1 MINRSS
7 FLRVFDQTIAGKILE
22 NMVGG
27 NLKAFGKTTITNIT
41 KEDEDQ
47 YLVDL
52 LIDGEPKKAK
62 VNSILLAIGRDPNT
76 HVVENSGVKINP
88 RSFKVEGRVEEPE
101 RTCVDQI
108 YALGDILEGVP
119 ELMPVAQKSGTL
131 LAHRI
136 YHRNKGELTEKEIL
150 KKYSMDYSNIA
161 TTVFSNVE
169 YSYVGLNEEEAIE
182 KYGEDNIEIYH
193 REVTPLEASIYS
205 ENSRTA
211 YMKLIVERNETEKVI
226 GIHYLGPSAGEVIN
240 GFGLAMKL
248 GITKKDIDNTI
259 GIHPT
264 VGEDFFNLTVTKRSG
279 KDYIKTDC

>member
-22 NMVGG
+22 NMVDG
-27 NLKAFGKTTITNIT
+27 NLKAFGNTTISNIT
-41 KEDEDQ
+41 KESEDQ

-52 LIDGEPKKAK
+52 MIDGEQKQAR

-76 HVVENSGVKINP
+76 RVVEESGIKINP
-88 RSFKVEGRVEEPE
+88 RSFKIEGRQDEPE

-119 ELMPVAQKSGTL
+119 ELMPVAQKSGRL

-136 YHRNKGELTEKEIL
+136 YHREKGELEEKEIL
-150 KKYSMDYSNIA
+150 KKYSMNYSNIP

-169 YSYVGLNEEEAIE
+169 YSYIGLSEEEAIQE
-182 KYGEDNIEIYH
+182 FGEENIEIYH
-193 REVTPLEASIYS
+193 REVTPLEATLYS
-205 ENSRTA
+205 KNSRTA
-211 YMKLIVERNETEKVI
+211 YMKLIVERNEEEKVI

-240 GFGLAMKL
+240 GFGLAMKYGL
-248 GITKKDIDNTI
+248 KKSDFDETI

-279 KDYIKTDC
+279 KEYIKTDC